1 MTANIPSMTE
11 RLQQQRDEALRRA
24 ESLRRVIELIS
35 SELALAPLLTRI
47 VASATEL
54 IGAQYGSVGLVRE
67 RSGGAV
73 VEIAAAVNMPPT
85 ELGMEFPANVGLA
98 GRVLHERQSL
108 CIARYGDLEQV
119 SIPEFAEHTVI
130 GIPIWWGRRIIGF
143 FGIGAEP
150 PRCFDAQDIETI
162 TLFARHA
169 AIAIENARCFE
180 QEQRRNERLA
190 LIAHVGRI
198 ITADLLID
206 ELLQNTADAMHALLG
221 YTAVTITLG
230 RRTDTPQPDRPT
242 NEYAAE
248 PEMVVRSQ
256 AGRTAPTLPEHDPHC
271 FQARFVLPLLRGTQ
285 LLGTLA
291 LAGSEPFTD
300 EDATSLRIIADQLVV
315 ALEKARLFATERR
328 RSTRIAALNR
338 IGRVITGNL
347 SSNSLFQA
355 AVTAMYDAFHFDY
368 VAVGIIDPD
377 DPEYLILMAHAGRQ
391 TGSVPAGYRQPLHA
405 GLVGVAARTRQ
416 QALMNSDASTPAY
429 PPISCAAP
437 TAAALAVPIIAG
449 SRLIGMIMIAAEQPI
464 DVEEA
469 EDITI
474 IADQFGAALENA
486 RLFGSM
492 QQALEVTKLLYA
504 ASRRISTAMSV
515 EGVIVAYLEQVAA
528 RGPYPCAIVLLEVDP
543 QDRRRTMT
551 VRGRWS
557 PETGMNT
564 GEVRW
569 PYLKAAFTP
578 LLDAG
583 QTVTFANVQQ
593 DTCLPEV
600 LRMELTGD
608 GQLALA
614 MIPLIVRGRR
624 IGSVLLSCP
633 HVHEWSAA
641 DLQPYETTAAQLATA
656 IDSREQ
662 HLLLAER
669 GEQIAVLEERRRLAR
684 ELHDSV
690 TQSLFSM
697 SLLAQV
703 IPDLWEIDRDEAR
716 QSLEQIRELTRS
728 GLAEMRALLFELRPA
743 ATTEQNL
750 AQALQ
755 QQVAAFEQ
763 RTRIPVVVEI
773 QEEDAIP
780 EAVQPTLLRITQEA
794 LMNIERHAHA
804 QRVDLFLTGRSPMQ
818 LRISDDGQGFD
829 PAQIEP
835 GHFGLISMRERAAIL
850 HAHLTIRSALGQG
863 TTILFEWPDPNQS

>member
-1 MTANIPSMTE
+1 MTTSITGRAAS
-11 RLQQQRDEALRRA
+11 LQRQRDAALRRA

-98 GRVLHERQSL
+98 GRVLRERQSL
-108 CIARYGDLEQV
+108 CLARYGDLEQV
-119 SIPEFAEHTVI
+119 SIPEFADHTVI
-130 GIPIWWGRRIIGF
+130 GIPIWWGPRIIGF

-150 PRCFDAQDIETI
+150 PRRFTAQDVETI

-221 YTAVTITLG
+221 YTAVTISLV
-230 RRTDTPQPDRPT
+230 RRTDMPQPDHT
-242 NEYAAE
+242 TGEQAA
-248 PEMVVRSQ
+248 MVVCSQ
-256 AGRTAPTLPEHDPHC
+256 AAPAHDPHQ
-271 FQARFVLPLLRGTQ
+271 FQARLGLPLLRGTQ
-285 LLGTLA
+285 LLGTLEI
-291 LAGSEPFTD
+291 AGSEPFAD

-315 ALEKARLFATERR
+315 AIEKAHLFATERR
-328 RSTRIAALNR
+328 RSARIAAINR

-347 SSNSLFQA
+347 SSSNLFQA
-355 AVTAMYDAFHFDY
+355 AVTAMYAAFHFDY
-368 VAVGIIDPD
+368 AAVGIIDPD
-377 DPEYLILMAHAGRQ
+377 DPEHLILMAHAGRQ
-391 TGSVPAGYRQPLHA
+391 SGSVPAGYRQPLHA

-416 QALMNSDASTPAY
+416 QALMNSSSSSPAY

-449 SRLIGMIMIAAEQPI
+449 SRLLGMIMIADEQAI
-464 DVEEA
+464 DAEEA

-492 QQALEVTKLLYA
+492 QQALEVTRLLYA

-515 EGVIVAYLEQVAA
+515 EGVILAYLEQVAA

-543 QDRRRTMT
+543 QDRRTTMT

-557 PETGMNT
+557 PKTGMNA

-569 PYLKAAFTP
+569 PYIEAAFTP

-633 HVHEWSAA
+633 HIHEWSAA

-656 IDSREQ
+656 IDSRQQ
-662 HLLLAER
+662 HLLLTEQ

-716 QSLEQIRELTRS
+716 QSLQQIRELTRS

-743 ATTEQNL
+743 ATTEQSL

-755 QQVAAFEQ
+755 QQVMAFEQ

-780 EAVQPTLLRITQEA
+780 EVVQPTLLRITQEA

-850 HAHLTIRSALGQG
+850 HAHLTIRSAPGQG
-863 TTILFEWPDPNQS
+863 TTILFEWPTPNQS

>member
-1 MTANIPSMTE
+1 MTTSISGRAAS
-11 RLQQQRDEALRRA
+11 LQRQRDEALRRA

-47 VASATEL
+47 VAGATEL
-54 IGAQYGSVGLVRE
+54 IGAQYGSVGLVRK

-85 ELGMEFPANVGLA
+85 ELGMEFSANVGLA
-98 GRVLHERQSL
+98 GRVLRERQSL
-108 CIARYGDLEQV
+108 CLARYGDLEQV
-119 SIPEFAEHTVI
+119 SIPEFADHTVI
-130 GIPIWWGRRIIGF
+130 GIPIWWGPRIIGF

-150 PRCFDAQDIETI
+150 PRRFNAQDVETI

-230 RRTDTPQPDRPT
+230 RRNDMPQPDHTFSEQEAMVVCSR
-242 NEYAAE
+242 AE
-248 PEMVVRSQ
+248 PARDLHQFQ
-256 AGRTAPTLPEHDPHC
+256 AG
-271 FQARFVLPLLRGTQ
+271 FVLPLLRGTQ
-285 LLGTLA
+285 LLGTLEVV
-291 LAGSEPFTD
+291 SNDPFAD

-315 ALEKARLFATERR
+315 AIEKARLFATERR
-328 RSTRIAALNR
+328 RSARIAAINR

-377 DPEYLILMAHAGRQ
+377 DPEHLILMAHV
-391 TGSVPAGYRQPLHA
+391 GSQSGSMPVGYRQPLHA

-416 QALMNSDASTPAY
+416 QALMNNGSSPPAY
-429 PPISCAAP
+429 PPISSAAP
-437 TAAALAVPIIAG
+437 TTAALAVPIIAG
-449 SRLIGMIMIAAEQPI
+449 SRLLGMIMIAAEQPI
-464 DVEEA
+464 DAEEA

-528 RGPYPCAIVLLEVDP
+528 RGPYPCAIVLLELTP
-543 QDRRRTMT
+543 QDRRTTMT

-569 PYLKAAFTP
+569 PYLEAAFTP

-600 LRMELTGD
+600 LRMELAGD

-633 HVHEWSAA
+633 HTHEWSAA

-656 IDSREQ
+656 IDSRQQ

-716 QSLEQIRELTRS
+716 QSLQQIRELTRS

-743 ATTEQNL
+743 ATPEQNL
-750 AQALQ
+750 AQTLQ
-755 QQVAAFEQ
+755 QQVMAFEQ

-780 EAVQPTLLRITQEA
+780 AAVQPTLLRITQEA

-804 QRVDLFLTGRSPMQ
+804 QRVDLFLSGRSPMQ

-850 HAHLTIRSALGQG
+850 HAHLTIRSAPGQG
-863 TTILFEWPDPNQS
+863 TTILFEWTNPNQS